1 MNDIPITLTPGN
13 LAPNPCY
20 SSEQARLNAYIAATQ
35 ASLPPGYTTIITSQT
50 APGPDQRTYIWCQV
64 DANNRII
71 GFFTFANGQWQTIN
85 PTTPYLIPGEFRT
98 FDPGQYTPV
107 APWYL
112 CDGSVTGVPDLRGCF
127 LVGQG
132 QRVLPSGSTDT
143 ATNFVAGTTGGRQNV
158 ILDATEIP
166 AHSHLLQ
173 GVNFAASSVASSS
186 YLTVTRINAS
196 TAQPGWISGGNSTGL
211 DSTGNPNP
219 PDPVSFVPPYYV
231 VAIMQ
236 WRPDLA

>member
-64 DANNRII
+64 DANNRIL

-98 FDPGQYTPV
+98 FDPGLYTPI
-107 APWYL
+107 APWFL

-143 ATNFVAGTTGGRQNV
+143 ATNFVAGTNGGRQNF
-158 ILDATEIP
+158 ILTNDQIP
-166 AHSHLLQ
+166 AHSHLLL
-173 GVNFAASSVASSS
+173 GVANFGSTTPDANSN
-186 YLTVTRINAS
+186 LPTQHNATS
-196 TAQPGWISGGNSTGL
+196 KPGWISGGNTTGN
-211 DSTGNPNP
+211 DANGNPNP
-219 PDPVSFVPPYYV
+219 PNPVNTVPPYYV